1 MKRTY
6 LSLLLALS
14 MVLSL
19 MPATALAAPAV
30 SVTVGGVL
38 LDASTPYLENIDT
51 TAP

>member
-19 MPATALAAPAV
+19 MPATAPAV

-38 LDASTPYLENIDT
+38 LDANTPYLENIDT